1 MEPIDK
7 TLKKIT
13 AATSMGSSA
22 NSSSTEP
29 AGRNYAML
37 GDPNCPICHGI
48 GYIRQDL
55 PVGHPDFGKVKVCT
69 CRQPGIAQIAQHR
82 LYRLSNLDA
91 FTQMNFD
98 NFKTE
103 GRPGQGVD
111 QIKSL
116 KTALNVSI
124 NYSQNLKGWLVL
136 MGGYGCGKTHLAAA
150 IANFVV
156 SVGAPT
162 LLLTVPDLL
171 DWLRFSYEDPSS
183 SFEERFDEIRNIQ
196 LLVLDDLG
204 TQNATA
210 WAEEKLYQIINHRYT
225 NKLATV
231 ITTNQKM
238 DEIDGRISSRLMD
251 PELVTRVTIT
261 APDYR
266 VSLRDTNQSPVSSLE
281 FYNKKTF
288 KTFDRRPNEKLT
300 PDEQK
305 NLDKAVQIAQQF
317 ADQPSGWLV
326 FMGGFGTGK
335 THLAAA
341 IGNYR
346 HSEGDAP
353 MFVVVPDLLDHL
365 RATFSPNSAVS
376 YDNLFEEVKMTK
388 LLILDDL
395 GTQSATP
402 WAREKLYQIFNHR
415 YISESPT
422 VITTS
427 QRLEDLDPRLQS
439 RMLDSRICRL
449 YSLMVPPY
457 RSGGT
462 DEKPRRVR
470 KTSSGSL

>member
-1 MEPIDK
+1 MEPINK

-13 AATSMGSSA
+13 AATSMGSSVISS
-22 NSSSTEP
+22 NTELDVRSSTM
-29 AGRNYAML
+29 A

-48 GYIRQDL
+48 GYIHQDL
-55 PVGHPDFGKVKVCT
+55 PVGHPDFGKVKICS
-69 CRQPGIAQIAQHR
+69 CRQPSIAQTAQQR

-91 FTQMNFD
+91 FAQMNFD

-103 GRPGQGVD
+103 GRPGQGLD
-111 QIKSL
+111 QINSL

-124 NYSQNLKGWLVL
+124 NYSQNLKGWLL
-136 MGGYGCGKTHLAAA
+136 LKGGYGCGKTHLAAA

-156 SVGAPT
+156 SVGVPT
-162 LLLTVPDLL
+162 LFLTVPDLL
-171 DWLRFSYEDPSS
+171 DWLRFSYDETGT

-196 LLVLDDLG
+196 LLILDDLG

-210 WAEEKLYQIINHRYT
+210 WAEEKLFQIINHRYT

-238 DEIDGRISSRLMD
+238 EEIDGRISSRLMD
-251 PELVTRVTIT
+251 PELVTPVIINS
-261 APDYR
+261 PDYR
-266 VSLRDTNQSPVSSLE
+266 SSLRDSSQSQVSSLE
-281 FYNKKTF
+281 YYSKKTF
-288 KTFDRRPNEKLT
+288 KTFERRLSEKLS
-300 PDEQK
+300 PEEQI
-305 NLDKAVQIAQQF
+305 NLDRAVQDAQQF
-317 ADQPSGWLV
+317 ADKPNGWLV

-365 RATFSPNSAVS
+365 RATFSPNSSVS
-376 YDNLFEEVKMTK
+376 YDSLFEEVKKTK

-427 QRLEDLDPRLQS
+427 QRLEDLDPRLKS
-439 RMLDSRICRL
+439 RMSDSRICKL
-449 YSLMVPPY
+449 YALQVPPY
-457 RSGGT
+457 RGSGM
-462 DEKPRRVR
+462 EVKPRRVR
-470 KTSSGSL
+470 KTTGNSI

>member
-1 MEPIDK
+1 
-7 TLKKIT
+7 
-13 AATSMGSSA
+13 
-22 NSSSTEP
+22 
-29 AGRNYAML
+29 ML

-48 GYIRQDL
+48 GYVRQDL
-55 PVGHPDFGKVKVCT
+55 PVGDPDFGKVKVCT
-69 CRQPGIAQIAQHR
+69 CRQPAIAQTAQAR

-91 FTQMNFD
+91 FTEMNFD

-103 GRPGQGVD
+103 GRPGQGAD

-124 NYSQNLKGWLVL
+124 NYSQNLKGWLL
-136 MGGYGCGKTHLAAA
+136 LKGGYGCGKTHLAAA

-162 LLLTVPDLL
+162 LFLTVPDLL
-171 DWLRFSYEDPSS
+171 DWLRFAYDSS
-183 SFEERFDEIRNIQ
+183 ETSFEDRFDEIRNIQ

-210 WAEEKLYQIINHRYT
+210 WAEEKLFQIINHRYT

-251 PELVTRVTIT
+251 PELVTPVTIT
-261 APDYR
+261 SQDYR
-266 VSLRDTNQSPVSSLE
+266 SSVRDTSQSQVSSLE
-281 FYNKKTF
+281 YYSKKTF
-288 KTFDRRPNEKLT
+288 KTFDRRLKEKLS
-300 PDEQK
+300 PEEQK
-305 NLDKAVQIAQQF
+305 NLDKAIQDAQQF
-317 ADQPSGWLV
+317 ADKPDGWLV
-326 FMGGFGTGK
+326 FMGDYGTGK

-346 HSEGDAP
+346 QSEGDAP

-365 RATFSPNSAVS
+365 RATFSPNSSTS
-376 YDNLFEEVKMTK
+376 YDNLFEQVKNTTI
-388 LLILDDL
+388 LILDDL

-427 QRLEDLDPRLQS
+427 QRLEDLDPRLRS
-439 RMLDSRICRL
+439 RMLDSRICKIYGL
-449 YSLMVPPY
+449 QLPPY
-457 RSGGT
+457 RTSGIEERT
-462 DEKPRRVR
+462 RRVR
-470 KTSSGSL
+470 KPTGSSL